1 MKLLQDRRKYPLV
14 LIVLVEFL
22 RTTADD
28 LKAALLPCYG
38 ALGRRDGPMDRALN
52 VPTDCRTLLDCVD
65 GEPDSLSDVCD
76 SRMFPVFL

>member
-1 MKLLQDRRKYPLV
+1 MKPLQDRRKYPLV

-28 LKAALLPCYG
+28 FKAALLPWSLAC
-38 ALGRRDGPMDRALN
+38 RDVPMDRALN
-52 VPTDCRTLLDCVD
+52 VPIDGRTLLDCVD
-65 GEPDSLSDVCD
+65 GEPDSLGDVCD